1 MPKHLLFS
9 SVVCVLCAVCLGL
22 LPSCKKAAAVQA
34 VTTGTMN
41 ITSDPSGAE
50 ITILGKHAGTT
61 PYVTKPVPAAM
72 YIVKVAKDGYVPA
85 WVPVT
90 VTAGRQTDAD
100 IKLEPEKATVL
111 IDSDPPGARVM
122 MDGKE
127 VGYTPLLL
135 HDLSIGDYSAIV
147 EKDGYTRREVKW
159 PVPNGR
165 PFKISAPL
173 ENNISMLS
181 MVTKP
186 EFAEIEID
194 GQPYGNTPLK
204 EYLKLGPHIIR
215 FSKQGYKTYEKVVTV
230 VRDEEDKTQELVVE
244 LEELPGKLTLESTP
258 SEARVFIDGVDFG
271 VTPYVRDTIEAG
283 EYKISLSKDGYD
295 SLEETVTIHPGEHM
309 KRSFTL
315 NSNLGTI
322 KLNVN
327 PPGMN
332 VYLDGVFVCRTEGE
346 VDSKTGIKSRDVSKS
361 ITLENLPAGEHTI
374 MVSNKHAKPNTKS
387 ITVTVGKGKTAK
399 PPELNMW
406 LPDTK
411 IVLKNGSV
419 YTGRLNDKYSEESN
433 RISFRQSAGISTDY
447 NKSEIK
453 EIIPLDITDGE

>member
-9 SVVCVLCAVCLGL
+9 SVVCSLCAICLCL
-22 LPSCKKAAAVQA
+22 LPSCKKEAPVQE

-50 ITILGKHAGTT
+50 ITILGKPAGTT
-61 PYVTKPVPAAM
+61 PKVTKAVPAAM
-72 YIVKVAKDGYVPA
+72 YIVKVAKDGYEPA

-90 VTAGRQTDAD
+90 VSAGRQTEVDV
-100 IKLEPEKATVL
+100 KLEPEKATVL
-111 IDSDPPGARVM
+111 IDSDPSGAQVM
-122 MDGKE
+122 MNGKE
-127 VGYTPLLL
+127 AGFTPLLL
-135 HDLSIGDYSAIV
+135 HDLALGDYSAV
-147 EKDGYTRREVKW
+147 VQLDGYTRREVKW
-159 PVPNGR
+159 SVPNGR
-165 PFKISAPL
+165 PFMVTAPL
-173 ENNISMLS
+173 ENNIGTISL
-181 MVTKP
+181 VTVP
-186 EFAEIEID
+186 DSAEIEID
-194 GQPYGNTPLK
+194 GKPYGNTPLQ
-204 EYLKLGPHIIR
+204 EFLKLGPHIIR
-215 FSKQGYKTYEKVVTV
+215 FSKQGYKPYEKMVTV
-230 VRDEEDKTQELVVE
+230 ARDEEGKKQELVVE
-244 LEELPGKLTLESTP
+244 LEELPGKLTLESIP

-271 VTPYVRDTIEAG
+271 VTPYERDSIESG
-283 EYKISLSKDGYD
+283 EYKISLSMDGYD
-295 SLEETVTIHPGEHM
+295 TLEETITIHPGEHM

-315 NSNLGTI
+315 NSNLGMI

-406 LPDTK
+406 LPDTR

-419 YTGRLNDKYSEESN
+419 YTGRLNDKYSEDSN
-433 RISFRQSAGISTDY
+433 RISFRHSAGISTDY